1 MRTHAVAL
9 AVLLLASGCGGSS
22 DSIELDRN
30 AQMVLALEATTT
42 FTPAETQ
49 TESSSLG
56 FDVSVDGWGFQ
67 NYVVADDSQ
76 FQISDAVAL
85 FGAEAVCVDS
95 EGDCVATATA
105 TEWISMVAASMTG
118 GICEGMTVGGLDR
131 FLVGDSAATSS
142 IGLTDELHRYLT
154 RLYATQ
160 FLGDVIDE
168 TSRWRERSVSDIV
181 TELKAALADRNHE
194 QYTLGLYTKGGGHSV
209 LPHAVAV
216 ESDGYGLISVYDPN
230 WPNQQRYVEVDVEND
245 LWRFSYESPD
255 PGADP
260 APWTGGNGTL
270 DLTPLSVR
278 EAPFPEPFIGA
289 GTGNGVLLAVTSTN
303 QDWTVTRGDGQ
314 VASGDD
320 LLPGNGIVASVRGA
334 FGATTTLVRVPN
346 GVLTVETSDDT
357 RVAVQTSTQM
367 ASLESLEGVTAVFTA
382 GQDVLGVSV
391 VEGLGAEVS
400 ITAGNSRVEV
410 LVPAAASGQIEA
422 TSTEATITV
431 ADTDGNQVTDLS
443 IPLGNTRQE
452 LRIDQEGGLREVQ
465 PLSAPKEVRTAT
477 LTYTTSTA
485 PAAVTTPTSAAIS
498 TTTEAPPTPT
508 TSPTA
513 TTTIGIGDSDLTTTT
528 QVGSSP
534 ATSTTTLAPSTS
546 LPVATTVPAS
556 TPTAT
561 TTLQVTTTT
570 RRPVVSTTA
579 VTTTAATTTSTRS
592 PATSTTTTVPTTP
605 TVPTTTQPDCVMH
618 PSTMTMPEGFALPEE
633 EIPEGYVPPS
643 DMELPDGA
651 GVPGC

>member
-9 AVLLLASGCGGSS
+9 TVLLVASGCGGSS
-22 DSIELDRN
+22 DSAESDRN
-30 AQMVLALEATTT
+30 DQMVLALEATTT
-42 FTPAETQ
+42 SAPAETQ

-85 FGAEAVCVDS
+85 FGAEAVCVDAD
-95 EGDCVATATA
+95 GDCVATGTA

-118 GICEGMTVGGLDR
+118 GICEGMTVGGLDHSS
-131 FLVGDSAATSS
+131 LAT
-142 IGLTDELHRYLT
+142 LLQPAVLAEDELHRYLT

-160 FLGDVIDE
+160 FLGDVIEE

-181 TELKAALADRNHE
+181 TELKAALTGRNHE

-209 LPHAVAV
+209 LPHAVAI

-245 LWRFSYESPD
+245 LWRFSYDSPD

-278 EAPFPEPFIGA
+278 EAPFPEPFTGA
-289 GTGNGVLLAVTSTN
+289 GTGKGVLLAVTSTN
-303 QDWTVTRGDGQ
+303 QGWTVTSGDGQ

-334 FGATTTLVRVPN
+334 FGATTTLVRVSE

-382 GQDVLGVSV
+382 GQGVLGVSV
-391 VEGLGAEVS
+391 AEGPRAGVS
-400 ITAGNSRVEV
+400 ITAANSRVEV

-422 TSTEATITV
+422 TSAQTTIKV
-431 ADTDGNQVTDLS
+431 ADTDGNQITDLS
-443 IPLGNTRQE
+443 IPAGNSRQE
-452 LRIDQEGGLREVQ
+452 LRIDQDGGLREVQ
-465 PLSAPKEVRTAT
+465 PLSAPEEVRAAT
-477 LTYTTSTA
+477 LDYTPVSTQA
-485 PAAVTTPTSAAIS
+485 KTH
-498 TTTEAPPTPT
+498 
-508 TSPTA
+508 
-513 TTTIGIGDSDLTTTT
+513 TTTI
-528 QVGSSP
+528 P
-534 ATSTTTLAPSTS
+534 
-546 LPVATTVPAS
+546 PAS
-556 TPTAT
+556 TTVEA
-561 TTLQVTTTT
+561 
-570 RRPVVSTTA
+570 RRP
-579 VTTTAATTTSTRS
+579 R
-592 PATSTTTTVPTTP
+592 PLHRQQ
-605 TVPTTTQPDCVMH
+605 QPRPKPLI
-618 PSTMTMPEGFALPEE
+618 PSRQ
-633 EIPEGYVPPS
+633 PP
-643 DMELPDGA
+643 LK
-651 GVPGC
+651 